1 MMRSSASRPS
11 RSSSS
16 TPSRMGWL
24 RHVLTAL
31 SVLTFILGCI
41 VIGYMSWV
49 LASSVTVSRFLDG
62 TLIFTYTVV
71 GVGFTLFFSGLIGW
85 VGGASESP
93 CLVRLFLLSA
103 VLAIV
108 AEIGGIIALNILGLE
123 FEDILL
129 SGWSEVNQG
138 TRNIVQ
144 DNLNCCGWDGPKE
157 FAYNNEPIDESCY
170 AKHEGV
176 SDSANAIWA
185 SRRSDDGGSDNA
197 LPTKKMKQDGCN
209 SRLNEWFEENKITW
223 VTTLASVVA
232 VQIMSCGI
240 ALYMLSRVKRA
251 NKLKKSRTASRRRL
265 YDSSS
270 EGSNDYRQRI

>member
-1 MMRSSASRPS
+1 
-11 RSSSS
+11 
-16 TPSRMGWL
+16 
-24 RHVLTAL
+24 
-31 SVLTFILGCI
+31 
-41 VIGYMSWV
+41 MSWV

-62 TLIFTYTVV
+62 TLIFTYSVV

-103 VLAIV
+103 LLAIV

-129 SGWSEVNQG
+129 SGWGELNQG

-170 AKHEGV
+170 EKH
-176 SDSANAIWA
+176 SDDDEFANFTN
-185 SRRSDDGGSDNA
+185 RRSDDVGENA

-209 SRLNEWFEENKITW
+209 TRLSEWFEDNKITW

-240 ALYMLSRVKRA
+240 ALYMLSRVKRI

-270 EGSNDYRQRI
+270 EGSNDFRQRI

>member
-1 MMRSSASRPS
+1 MMRSSSSRPS
-11 RSSSS
+11 RSAASSS
-16 TPSRMGWL
+16 SRPSRMGWL
-24 RHVLTAL
+24 RHVLMAL

-71 GVGFTLFFSGLIGW
+71 GVGGT
-85 VGGASESP
+85 SESP

-103 VLAIV
+103 ALAIL

-129 SGWSEVNQG
+129 SGWAEVNQG

-144 DNLNCCGWDGPKE
+144 NNLNCCGWDGPKE

-170 AKHEGV
+170 ETQHGGSEEAAA
-176 SDSANAIWA
+176 SAVWA
-185 SRRSDDGGSDNA
+185 SRRSDDGG
-197 LPTKKMKQDGCN
+197 
-209 SRLNEWFEENKITW
+209 
-223 VTTLASVVA
+223 
-232 VQIMSCGI
+232 
-240 ALYMLSRVKRA
+240 
-251 NKLKKSRTASRRRL
+251 
-265 YDSSS
+265 
-270 EGSNDYRQRI
+270 

>member
-1 MMRSSASRPS
+1 MMRSASSRPP
-11 RSSSS
+11 RAPSSA
-16 TPSRMGWL
+16 SRMGWL

-31 SVLTFILGCI
+31 SVLTFILGCV

-62 TLIFTYTVV
+62 TLIFTYSVV

-103 VLAIV
+103 LLAIV

-129 SGWSEVNQG
+129 SGWGELNQG

-170 AKHEGV
+170 EKH
-176 SDSANAIWA
+176 SDDDEFANFTN
-185 SRRSDDGGSDNA
+185 RRSDDVGENA

-209 SRLNEWFEENKITW
+209 TRLSEWFEDNKITW

-240 ALYMLSRVKRA
+240 ALYMLSRVKRI

-270 EGSNDYRQRI
+270 EGSNDFRQRI